1 MISIRQQVSFV
12 LSLLSFL
19 SVFYSVGKL
28 GLFLATP
35 ITRQER
41 QADTGFPSEPAALR
55 AMLFPLFYNVIWIAL
70 FVLQHTGLKA
80 PIVKRFWQA
89 IGLDLA
95 ERSLYNI
102 ASCYSLLL
110 LLKNWKTAPNQ
121 YRLWFF
127 DVESN
132 GALWWFMMGSHV
144 LAWIIVYG
152 GSLMVDLP
160 ELIGLKQVHY
170 DVNDLAPPMSYKSR
184 DLQDYY
190 KRCRHPSFVGLSVV
204 LWFTNGMSLERCLL
218 AVIWT
223 LYMYFAWNTTRED
236 LEYHRQQLQRKRA
249 ELMRVT
255 Q

>member
-1 MISIRQQVSFV
+1 MMSIRQQVSFV

-102 ASCYSLLL
+102 ASCYSLLVSKGHPKP
-110 LLKNWKTAPNQ
+110 LK
-121 YRLWFF
+121 
-127 DVESN
+127 
-132 GALWWFMMGSHV
+132 
-144 LAWIIVYG
+144 
-152 GSLMVDLP
+152 
-160 ELIGLKQVHY
+160 
-170 DVNDLAPPMSYKSR
+170 
-184 DLQDYY
+184 
-190 KRCRHPSFVGLSVV
+190 CRF
-204 LWFTNGMSLERCLL
+204 
-218 AVIWT
+218 
-223 LYMYFAWNTTRED
+223 
-236 LEYHRQQLQRKRA
+236 
-249 ELMRVT
+249 
-255 Q
+255 